1 MQATFD
7 HFFPSK
13 TQREQEYRNSNSSG
27 GGSSSNN
34 NSRSSSSS
42 NSTRTTAPPP
52 SDPFVTLGLAKV
64 RSHLAFFL
72 AAILTI
78 ESAGI
83 LLQLLPWRSSRRHK

>member
-27 GGSSSNN
+27 GSSSNN
-34 NSRSSSSS
+34 NSSRSSSSS
-42 NSTRTTAPPP
+42 NSTHTTAPPP

-64 RSHLAFFL
+64 RSYLALFFG
-72 AAILTI
+72 
-78 ESAGI
+78 SD
-83 LLQLLPWRSSRRHK
+83 SNN